1 MRLLLTAGFA
11 LLIVQAVSE
20 LFKRF
25 AYRKGL
31 IPDPSKKQQ
40 RMTAE
45 EELAADIKARAA
57 EVPP

>member
-40 RMTAE
+40 RMGH
-45 EELAADIKARAA
+45 AAIAHMQ
-57 EVPP
+57 PPENFPVGG